1 MTIAD
6 AILAIVLVIAAVA
19 GFRAGATTGLTFA
32 STASLGLVV
41 GARVADQIHWG
52 VGSSHQA
59 VAALVLLGCGA
70 IGLAGGQLLR
80 AAPGVSQPQATQP
93 QARPQVPA
101 IIRRRRRRRW
111 EVAGRTALTLLIGA
125 AGGFL
130 IAKATESDRTLTSS
144 SVVTVPPTTAVT
156 TAPSTTVRPAV
167 SPTIVPPS
175 TAGTA
180 TTRPAT
186 TSSAAPTIA
195 PLALS
200 VISPRDGTVVT
211 TDRVTLTGTAEPGA
225 VVKVGTVAVTASA
238 DTTWRLVVRVDD
250 GVNQV
255 VVTDGTSSVTITVV
269 FNAPS
274 TTTTPTSTATTA
286 PPPPPPTTTTIPV
299 DTEPK
304 P

>member
-6 AILAIVLVIAAVA
+6 AILVVVVVIAGVV
-19 GFRAGATTGLTFA
+19 GFRAGVTNVLASA
-32 STASLGLVV
+32 STASVGLVV
-41 GARVADQIHWG
+41 GARVSDQIHWG
-52 VGSSHQA
+52 AGAGHQ
-59 VAALVLLGCGA
+59 VLAAFVLLGFGA

-80 AAPGVSQPQATQP
+80 AAPASP
-93 QARPQVPA
+93 RSQVPA

-111 EVAGRTALTLLIGA
+111 EIIARTGVTLLVGA
-125 AGGFL
+125 VGGFV
-130 IAKATESDRTLTSS
+130 IAKATEADRTLTSS
-144 SVVTVPPTTAVT
+144 SVVTIPSTTTVT
-156 TAPSTTVRPAV
+156 TAPPTTVRTTVSPTAV
-167 SPTIVPPS
+167 SPATVSPS
-175 TAGTA
+175 TVGTA
-180 TTRPAT
+180 TTLPAT
-186 TSSAAPTIA
+186 TSSAAPTIT

-200 VISPRDGTVVT
+200 INSPSAGTVVT
-211 TDRVTLTGTAEPGA
+211 TPRVTLTGTAEPGA
-225 VVKVGTVAVTASA
+225 IVKVGTAAVTATA
-238 DTTWRLVVRVDD
+238 DTKWTLVVRVAE

-255 VVTDGTSSVTITVV
+255 VVTDGRSSVTITVV